1 MPSESGADPSSSVP
15 ISKPLPTAADET
27 TTNNGATARSPL
39 PSGYQSPLSESID
52 EARAAAVAAPAPA
65 PAPVAATANGKA
77 TATAA
82 AAPSA
87 ASATAS
93 SARPPALNPVPT
105 AGGLRQRR
113 QHPPA
118 RLGNGASPFAR
129 PGDSPRFVATLR
141 DFDRFLR
148 SLPVPLHRIVPSLFA
163 RVICRVFRAQNLM
176 ASNIAFD
183 IALLFWRI
191 IINLFFREI
200 RPRSAWRIPKEGPV
214 IFVAAPHH
222 NQFLDPL
229 LLASEVRRASGRRV
243 AFLIAE
249 KSIKRR
255 FIGAA
260 ARIMQSIPVARAA
273 DSAKAG
279 QGTVAAHP
287 SGDPLRLIGHGT
299 AFTSQ
304 LVPKGQ
310 IMLPKSTG
318 YACAE
323 VVEVVSDTELRIKK
337 EFKDPRAIEALKGGG
352 GGGAD
357 RGRKDSPSSADEAK
371 GAAGGGSGCKY
382 QCLPF
387 VDQTQMYSSVYEKL
401 AEGGCLGIFPEGGSH
416 DRTDL
421 LPLKAGVVI
430 MALGAMSANPQLNV
444 RIVPVGMSYFH
455 PHKFRSRAVVEFGS
469 PIDVPRHLVG
479 RFEEGGDG
487 KKKAVG
493 EMMDIVYDGLKGVTL
508 RAPDYETLMVVQ
520 AGRRLYKAPGQTL
533 SLGKTVELNRKF
545 IMGYLKFKDE
555 PRVMKLKDD
564 ILRYNKR
571 LRYAGLRDHQVERA
585 TRAGWRSLGL
595 LFYRLGLLG
604 FWGGL
609 ALPGAVLNSPI
620 IVLAK
625 LISHRKAKE
634 ALAASQVKIAGRDVL
649 ATWKVLVS
657 LGVAPVLY
665 SFYAGLATYFAHRH
679 GLPARHQLLMPLYAL
694 TVLPTMSYSAL
705 KFGEVGIDIYKSLPP
720 LFVSLLPGNHKV
732 IADLQRTRAQ
742 ISADMHTLIDEL
754 APQVWEDFEETRLT
768 PASEAPPSTGRE
780 ALLWRQKRRSG
791 KSADVLAHP
800 LQWVDERLF
809 GWGRRRGSSTRRAI
823 TAEELRASSAG
834 AGAGAGGDNAVLED
848 DEIEAD
854 ADDYS
859 SATEGDSDDDS
870 ERDEG
875 DYEAVFSLLNPQN
888 LVFGGGAKSPST
900 PGGHGKGRRSRSQS
914 RSRSGS
920 VHGGGGLGSLETF
933 AEKRNRSNQDL
944 RALMREGGAMSPTEQ
959 RTQFGGDARRAANA
973 SDASADGAGA
983 GGGGPAVSS
992 ATTTATAS
1000 AGQAATQRRNR
1011 THSLSDDVHVEQ
1023 LKAAGPKARSVP
1035 FSAASQALEMQAAT
1049 HGGMQA
1055 AGARPALAQ
1064 MKSAEITPPAT
1075 PAATD
1080 LSMVPVEAEAAGGEQ
1095 QQQQQQ

>member
-1 MPSESGADPSSSVP
+1 MPSELAADFTSSSSIHDPPSVDVSTSAATTP
-15 ISKPLPTAADET
+15 SHPQPAASRPQSLNVSAVHQAKTAASHQPT
-27 TTNNGATARSPL
+27 
-39 PSGYQSPLSESID
+39 
-52 EARAAAVAAPAPA
+52 
-65 PAPVAATANGKA
+65 
-77 TATAA
+77 
-82 AAPSA
+82 
-87 ASATAS
+87 
-93 SARPPALNPVPT
+93 PPN
-105 AGGLRQRR
+105 LRQRR
-113 QHPPA
+113 PHAPA
-118 RLGNGASPFAR
+118 RLNASPFSR
-129 PGDSPRFVATLR
+129 PGDSPKLTATLR

-148 SLPVPLHRIVPSLFA
+148 SLPLPLHRFVPAILA
-163 RVICRVFRAQNLM
+163 RLICRAFRAHNLM
-176 ASNIAFD
+176 ASNLAFD
-183 IALLFWRI
+183 LALLFWRI

-200 RPRSAWRIPKEGPV
+200 RPRSSWRIPKEGPV

-229 LLASEVRRASGRRV
+229 LLSSEVRKASGRRV

-249 KSIKRR
+249 KSIKRK
-255 FIGAA
+255 FVGAA
-260 ARIMQSIPVARAA
+260 ARVMQSIPVARAA
-273 DSAKAG
+273 DSAKPG
-279 QGTVAAHP
+279 QGTISAHP
-287 SGDPLRLIGHGT
+287 SGDPLLLQGHGT
-299 AFTSQ
+299 AFKSQ

-310 IMLPKSTG
+310 VMLPKSTG
-318 YACAE
+318 YASAE
-323 VVEVVSDTELRIKK
+323 VVEVISDTEIRIKK
-337 EFKDPRAIEALKGGG
+337 EFKDQRAVEALKGKAPAQPSRATD
-352 GGGAD
+352 AD
-357 RGRKDSPSSADEAK
+357 AAENIQHAD
-371 GAAGGGSGCKY
+371 GPGCKY

-430 MALGAMSANPQLNV
+430 MALGAMSANPNLNV

-469 PIDVPRHLVG
+469 PIDVPRELVG
-479 RFEEGGDG
+479 LFEQGGDG

-533 SLGKTVELNRKF
+533 SLGRTVELNRKF

-555 PRVMKLKDD
+555 PRVMKLKED
-564 ILRYNKR
+564 ILRYNKM
-571 LRYAGLRDHQVERA
+571 LKYAGLRDHQVERA

-625 LISHRKAKE
+625 VISHRKAKE

-665 SFYAGLATYFAHRH
+665 SFYAGLATYLAHRYQ
-679 GLPARHQLLMPLYAL
+679 LPLKHQLLMPLYTL

-705 KFGEVGIDIYKSLPP
+705 KFAEVGIDIYKSLPP

-732 IADLQRTRAQ
+732 ILDLQRTRAQ
-742 ISADMHTLIDEL
+742 ISADLHALIDEL
-754 APQVWEDFEETRLT
+754 APQVWGDFQETRLS
-768 PASEAPPSTGRE
+768 PASEAPPANERT
-780 ALLWRQKRRSG
+780 ALLWKQKRKAGQS
-791 KSADVLAHP
+791 SDVLAHP

-823 TAEELRASSAG
+823 TSEELRATGFDRTGGSA
-834 AGAGAGGDNAVLED
+834 VED
-848 DEIEAD
+848 
-854 ADDYS
+854 DDYS
-859 SATEGDSDDDS
+859 SATEGDTDDDD
-870 ERDEG
+870 RDGG
-875 DYEAVFSLLNPQN
+875 DYEAVFSMLNPHS
-888 LVFGGGAKSPST
+888 LFGGGKSPAT
-900 PGGHGKGRRSRSQS
+900 PKGRRSRSHS

-920 VHGGGGLGSLETF
+920 VNGGETF

-944 RALMREGGAMSPTEQ
+944 RALLREGGAMSPTEQ
-959 RTQFGGDARRAANA
+959 RTGFGEA
-973 SDASADGAGA
+973 S
-983 GGGGPAVSS
+983 SS
-992 ATTTATAS
+992 TTTATANGSGGSSS
-1000 AGQAATQRRNR
+1000 AQSSAMQRRTR

-1023 LKAAGPKARSVP
+1023 LRAAGPKSRSVP
-1035 FSAASQALEMQAAT
+1035 FSAASQAFEIQGPT
-1049 HGGMQA
+1049 RGGMQP
-1055 AGARPALAQ
+1055 AGIRPSLEQ
-1064 MKSAEITPPAT
+1064 MKSAELTPPTT
-1075 PAATD
+1075 PAVSDLTMAKPLSKEDRAGQLAEVREGMAT
-1080 LSMVPVEAEAAGGEQ
+1080 AAGDVAADAQERAEQ
-1095 QQQQQQ
+1095 EA